1 MTSVRMVSRERPE
14 CFPALFGSLPSQVRL
29 LEGPG
34 QAEMGTVRQG
44 FRDGRGFY
52 WTSAG
57 LQLELPT
64 GRTRTGSSAESVL
77 RRREIRATPRP
88 GHVMGKG
95 QDSEKPGNLQGRR
108 SWLDPGKV
116 WNVLREGGEVG
127 LRVGLGSSRWEE
139 TDSAG

>member
-1 MTSVRMVSRERPE
+1 
-14 CFPALFGSLPSQVRL
+14 
-29 LEGPG
+29 
-34 QAEMGTVRQG
+34 MGTVFTGLEQDSSSSCLQG
-44 FRDGRGFY
+44 
-52 WTSAG
+52 G
-57 LQLELPT
+57 LVPGEVRSLW
-64 GRTRTGSSAESVL
+64 L